1 VRNFL
6 VIVSLRTMV
15 VLWSWKANGSCDST
29 LFAIYFLYGPEVLHS
44 APSQS
49 FMRTSIRCM
58 SAACG

>member
-1 VRNFL
+1 MELESKRVLRQY
-6 VIVSLRTMV
+6 SLRY
-15 VLWSWKANGSCDST
+15 LLT